1 MTIVMVSLIAGG
13 GGEGGGG
20 EGMENINFDA
30 KEERQEEAMTYHPV
44 CI

>member
-30 KEERQEEAMTYHPV
+30 KEERQEAMTYHPV